1 MFTLLPRVYCTHKI
15 MLTHTC
21 IGLSLYTQYSPL
33 AGKLV
38 QSVAK
43 TSLMC
48 LHESAVS
55 DLILPSDGSILQIIL
70 V

>member
-1 MFTLLPRVYCTHKI
+1 M
-15 MLTHTC
+15 HTC
-21 IGLSLYTQYSPL
+21 IGLSFHTQYAPL
-33 AGKLV
+33 LGKFV

-55 DLILPSDGSILQIIL
+55 DLILPSDGSILQKII